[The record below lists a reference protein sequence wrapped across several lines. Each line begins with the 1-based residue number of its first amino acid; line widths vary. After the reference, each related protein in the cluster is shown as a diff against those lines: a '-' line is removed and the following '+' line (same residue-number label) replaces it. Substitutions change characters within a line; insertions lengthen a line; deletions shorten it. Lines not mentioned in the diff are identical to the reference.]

1 MVKLE
6 YRTNNEALID
16 ENDIKSSDNAHGHS
30 YKNLNIKDYPG

>member
-6 YRTNNEALID
+6 YRTNNEALND
-16 ENDIKSSDNAHGHS
+16 ENDIKSSDNVQGNS